1 MFSSIS
7 VQVTSVQ
14 LQKNGVIIN
23 TGTVEVDIGVPTQ
36 FGCKIIPST
45 SRPDPTV
52 IWYVGST
59 VPQNST
65 STSYT
70 VTALETDHDQR
81 IYCKAYN
88 LQPESQAV
96 ESSKPKLY
104 VRGNV
109 KRIQY
114 CSL

>member
-1 MFSSIS
+1 M
-7 VQVTSVQ
+7 QVTSVE
-14 LQKNGVIIN
+14 LQKNGVTIN

-52 IWYVGST
+52 IWYIGST
-59 VPQNST
+59 IKQQST
-65 STSYT
+65 STNYT
-70 VTALETDHDQR
+70 VRASESDHNKI
-81 IYCKAYN
+81 IYCKAFN

-104 VRGNV
+104 VRGNG
-109 KRIQY
+109 KRLKYFSSIT
-114 CSL
+114 